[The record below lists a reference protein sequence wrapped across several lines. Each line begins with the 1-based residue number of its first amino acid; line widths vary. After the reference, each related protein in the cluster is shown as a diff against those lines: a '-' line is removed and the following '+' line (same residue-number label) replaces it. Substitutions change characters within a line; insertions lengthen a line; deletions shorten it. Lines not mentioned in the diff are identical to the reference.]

1 MGFDEPFLMAGIFIC
16 ANFLHVDGLFA
27 KCFALSAM
35 IVSCLVAIGWCQLTA
50 NALPTVRSVDNS
62 GNDQSQFSIGP
73 CDEGYTFIPMAF
85 AAMLYCLYMMECWH
99 YQSRQNS
106 ISKSDIGSLNVHLE
120 KLRAAAPVVW
130 WQAVCYH
137 YTRRTRH
144 ITRYSRSTNHYC
156 TINLSFNCESLFF
169 EFVKS
174 TAKSV
179 EIRFRYRNGDAVVA
193 NQVYYERINSKTA
206 TCGFV
211 YQTCGVRD
219 ISKCLINLD
228 RFPVTKVRFTKSFV
242 FTTLQAAN
250 EFEEQRARFFHDNE
264 TIDDYMEIRE
274 GMDLMN
280 VVFKENILV
289 FRNPAQAPWF
299 HSKLAYWLFSTML
312 LSWPL
317 RVFVDCR
324 TAHAHC
330 QITKLFG
337 TNYLSP
343 TNRYSTALLIPGNRP
358 RPDPS
363 DASYLV
369 VPSYSEAMLMDL
381 APGTIMADTWLTG
394 TQSHPLTVAL
404 SHKFKRSW
412 NDWRTALRP
421 STSSLIFARRSRSL
435 TFAKRKSQQLN
446 DLTETDEGDHQSE
459 ERNGRLVSAPRSISY
474 GGAFGFSQPTPSGI
488 GPPSILEESVELDE
502 EPPPPYDAAMR
513 CYHFVRDRVWKQCNE
528 RSSDEQVLSSQLL

>member
-1 MGFDEPFLMAGIFIC
+1 MSTSDNLIDKDELSPRRRFIC
-16 ANFLHVDGLFA
+16 KSLQKNFNF

-144 ITRYSRSTNHYC
+144 IT
-156 TINLSFNCESLFF
+156 
-169 EFVKS
+169 
-174 TAKSV
+174 
-179 EIRFRYRNGDAVVA
+179 RYRNGDAVVA

-381 APGTIMADTWLTG
+381 APEILERLENSAE
-394 TQSHPLTVAL
+394 
-404 SHKFKRSW
+404 
-412 NDWRTALRP
+412 
-421 STSSLIFARRSRSL
+421 
-435 TFAKRKSQQLN
+435 TFNIQKSQQLN

-528 RSSDEQVLSSQLL
+528 RSSDEQMRFQIADPTNNYPPTFPN